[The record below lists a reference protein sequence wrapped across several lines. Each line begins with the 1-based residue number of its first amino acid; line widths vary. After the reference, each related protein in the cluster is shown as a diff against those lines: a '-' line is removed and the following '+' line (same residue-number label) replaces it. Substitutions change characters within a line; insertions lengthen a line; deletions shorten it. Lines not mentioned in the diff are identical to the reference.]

1 MAVGIGPAV
10 TEDYRMTTYRIR
22 RNDRIDT
29 TTDRTVAEL
38 ASHAGARVTA
48 VMDA

>member
-22 RNDRIDT
+22 RNGRIDT
-29 TTDRTVAEL
+29 TDCAYCAEQ
-38 ASHAGARVTA
+38 ASRNGAKVTA
-48 VMDA
+48 QVNA